1 MSVLY
6 LGLDPSH
13 FSTDRPLIHYP
24 VITLMARDVSDPE
37 VQKHCAQATH
47 ILFTSRHAV
56 RFFLDQFRLGEQI
69 LIAIGK
75 ATAQAL
81 PAPAWVASEETQEGL
96 VELLKGKQLEDAYF
110 LLPRSSRSRPVLT
123 RFFQEAGIRHYAFDL
138 YDTVLQQPGPPP
150 DLAAIDE
157 IVFTS
162 PSTVEGFLR
171 IFSALPTNKKLHAMG
186 PITRAAISAA
196 QLL

>member
-13 FSTDRPLIHYP
+13 FSTDRQLIHYP
-24 VITLMARDVSDPE
+24 VIALVARDVSDPE
-37 VQKHCAQATH
+37 VQNSVAHATH

-56 RFFLDQFRLGEQI
+56 RFFFAQFRLEQQI

-75 ATAQAL
+75 ATAEAL
-81 PAPAWVASEETQEGL
+81 SAPAWVASEETQEGL
-96 VELLKGKQLEDAYF
+96 VALLKGKQLDNAYF

-123 RFFQEAGIRHYAFDL
+123 RFFQEAGIRYFAFDL

-150 DLAAIDE
+150 DLAVIDE
-157 IVFTS
+157 LVFTS

-171 IFSALPTNKKLHAMG
+171 IFGALPKDKRLRAIG
-186 PITRAAISAA
+186 PITQSAIDGA
-196 QLL
+196 LLL

>member
-13 FSTDRPLIHYP
+13 FFTDRPLIHYP
-24 VITLMARDVSDPE
+24 VITLVARVVSDPE
-37 VQKHCAQATH
+37 VQQALAQATH
-47 ILFTSRHAV
+47 ILFTSQHAV
-56 RFFLDQFRLGEQI
+56 RFFFEQFRIGQQI

-96 VELLKGKQLEDAYF
+96 VELLKGKHLDEAYF

-123 RFFQEAGIRHYAFDL
+123 HFFQQAGIRHYAFDL
-138 YDTVLQQPGPPP
+138 YDTILHQPGPPP

-171 IFSALPTNKKLHAMG
+171 IFGPLPKDKKLRAIG
-186 PITRAAISAA
+186 PITQAAINSA